1 MDIVSLLDVLLSS
14 IFKAEEN
21 FFENP
26 KDFHSL
32 ETAVKSSTDSFAAG
46 FLSAILSE
54 LNQAI
59 RDSRW
64 RKDRYT
70 VQRNDIRTLI
80 SSVGDLSFECTY
92 YKDNRKN
99 RSFTHLLE
107 NYVGLEKNERFTEGA
122 EVALLS
128 EALKTS
134 YEEATNVL
142 PSKQKITKTTVMN
155 KVHAIAKEIPD
166 RIYDTPKKVP
176 YLYIEADED
185 HIAEQHGRSTD
196 SAMNKSFISKLVY
209 VYESKQENPDILG
222 RNELVNKY
230 YFSGLY
236 PGDEG
241 NRQLWLR
248 INSFIEKNYDTNTLK
263 RVFISGDGAAWIKA
277 GTNYVTASVF
287 CADKYHLMKYV
298 NAAAAQML
306 DEKEIAKNEIWH
318 LLYSKSKDARRR
330 FTAYTDDM
338 KRSAKSPER
347 VEDLCKYV
355 LANWAAVRRT
365 LRNKLVNGCSAESHV
380 SHVLSDRLSSRP
392 MGWSQT
398 GADRMSRLRC
408 YDKNNGRAEIIQLV
422 KYSRT
427 QHKLAATGTEDAITY
442 KINLHDVVAEHYDQ
456 AASYVERLQT
466 HIPYGTARKILSI
479 RERF

>member
-222 RNELVNKY
+222 RNKLVNKY

-236 PGDEG
+236 PGEEG

-287 CADKYHLMKYV
+287 CADK
-298 NAAAAQML
+298 
-306 DEKEIAKNEIWH
+306 
-318 LLYSKSKDARRR
+318 
-330 FTAYTDDM
+330 
-338 KRSAKSPER
+338 
-347 VEDLCKYV
+347 
-355 LANWAAVRRT
+355 
-365 LRNKLVNGCSAESHV
+365 
-380 SHVLSDRLSSRP
+380 
-392 MGWSQT
+392 
-398 GADRMSRLRC
+398 
-408 YDKNNGRAEIIQLV
+408 
-422 KYSRT
+422 
-427 QHKLAATGTEDAITY
+427 
-442 KINLHDVVAEHYDQ
+442 
-456 AASYVERLQT
+456 
-466 HIPYGTARKILSI
+466 
-479 RERF
+479 